1 MSKAPGPGDGQATP
15 GSTPA
20 QATGSGRAQALPKAD
35 AASPTF
41 ETRGLRRTFAALR
54 NRNFRYLW
62 TGTMFMWC
70 AGQFQS
76 LGQGFLAYDLAGSAG
91 LLGVI
96 SIGSGL
102 PMIVLALF
110 GGAIADR
117 IQRKRLIQLFQG
129 GEALIAL
136 ALAISVITE
145 TVTWYHIL
153 VASTIHGV
161 LFAFML
167 PARQAI
173 IPELVDRSEV
183 TNAIGLNSAGTS
195 AIVLTAPAV
204 SGTLYELFGPAAV
217 FLGMFVLQSAAVVF
231 TGMVR
236 STRRAASRPARELLM
251 DVKEGLV
258 VIGQNRVVMVLLSM
272 ALVSSLV
279 TLPFTQLLPVFV
291 VEIYDR
297 EAGSLGMLS
306 AIMGIGSLP
315 GSLFVAHVG
324 SQRRGLLLLATSFM
338 SGATLLLL
346 ASFPYYVAGAAV
358 MLFMGLGASPQRA
371 LKESLAMDAVD
382 DRYRGRVI
390 SVLMLSIA
398 LSFLGVLPL
407 GLAADNLGARATLVI
422 MGGTI
427 TAMTLIVLVTQR
439 ALREA
444 Q

>member
-1 MSKAPGPGDGQATP
+1 MSKAPGPGDGQPTPASPAARAP
-15 GSTPA
+15 GSERPPSA
-20 QATGSGRAQALPKAD
+20 PPRAPEA
-35 AASPTF
+35 
-41 ETRGLRRTFAALR
+41 RGLRRTFAALR
-54 NRNFRYLW
+54 NRDFRYLW

-76 LGQGFLAYDLAGSAG
+76 IGQGYLAYELTGSAG

-96 SIGSGL
+96 SIGYGL
-102 PMIVLALF
+102 PMIALALF

-117 IQRKRLIQLFQG
+117 MQRKRLIQLFQAA
-129 GEALIAL
+129 EALIAL
-136 ALAISVITE
+136 ALAVSVVTE

-153 VASTIHGV
+153 VASTIHGA

-173 IPELVDRSEV
+173 IPELVDRSEI
-183 TNAIGLNSAGTS
+183 TNAIGLNSAGQS
-195 AIVLTAPAV
+195 AIMLTAPAI
-204 SGTLYELFGPAAV
+204 SGGLYELFGPAAV
-217 FLGMFVLQSAAVVF
+217 FMGMFVLQVAAVVL
-231 TGMVR
+231 TGFVP
-236 STRRAASRPARELLM
+236 STRRASSRPSKDVLL

-272 ALVSSLV
+272 ALVSTLV
-279 TLPFTQLLPVFV
+279 MMPFTQLLPVFV
-291 VEIYDR
+291 VEIYNR
-297 EAGSLGMLS
+297 EAGSLGLMS

-315 GSLFVAHVG
+315 GSLFVAYVG
-324 SQRRGLLLLATSFM
+324 SHRRGIMLLATSFM
-338 SGATLLLL
+338 SGATLLLM
-346 ASFPYYVAGAAV
+346 ASFPYYAAGAAI

-382 DRYRGRVI
+382 DRYRGRVM
-390 SVLMLSIA
+390 SVLMLSIG
-398 LSFLGVLPL
+398 LVPLGVLPL

-427 TAMTLIVLVTQR
+427 TAMTLIVLMTQR

-444 Q
+444 H

>member
-1 MSKAPGPGDGQATP
+1 MSKEPEA
-15 GSTPA
+15 
-20 QATGSGRAQALPKAD
+20 
-35 AASPTF
+35 
-41 ETRGLRRTFAALR
+41 RGLRRTFAALR

-76 LGQGFLAYDLAGSAG
+76 LGQGYLAYDLTGSAG

-96 SIGSGL
+96 SIGYGV
-102 PMIVLALF
+102 PMVALALF

-117 IQRKRLIQLFQG
+117 MQRKRLIQLFQG
-129 GEALIAL
+129 AEALIAL
-136 ALAISVITE
+136 ALAVSVITE

-153 VASTIHGV
+153 VASTIHGT

-173 IPELVDRSEV
+173 IPELVDRSEI
-183 TNAIGLNSAGTS
+183 TNAIGLNSAGQST
-195 AIVLTAPAV
+195 IMLTAPAV
-204 SGTLYELFGPAAV
+204 SGALYELFGPAAV
-217 FLGMFVLQSAAVVF
+217 FLGMFVLQTAAVIL
-231 TGMVR
+231 TGMVP
-236 STRRAASRPARELLM
+236 STRRAPSRPGRAVLM
-251 DVKEGLV
+251 DVREGLV
-258 VIGQNRVVMVLLSM
+258 VIGRNRVVMVLLSM
-272 ALVSSLV
+272 ALVSTLV
-279 TLPFTQLLPVFV
+279 MLPFTQLLPVFV
-291 VEIYDR
+291 VEIYNR
-297 EAGSLGMLS
+297 EAGSLGLMS

-324 SQRRGLLLLATSFM
+324 SRRRGVMLLGTSLM
-338 SGATLLLL
+338 SGVTLLLMS
-346 ASFPYYVAGAAV
+346 AFPYYAAGAAI

-382 DRYRGRVI
+382 DRYRGRVM
-390 SVLMLSIA
+390 SVLMLSIG
-398 LSFLGVLPL
+398 LVPLGVLPL

-422 MGGTI
+422 MGGII
-427 TAMTLIVLVTQR
+427 TAMTLVVLMTQR

>member
-1 MSKAPGPGDGQATP
+1 MSKAPGPGDGQPTP
-15 GSTPA
+15 GAIPA
-20 QATGSGRAQALPKAD
+20 GAPGAGCRQSAPKAV
-35 AASPTF
+35 AAAPTF
-41 ETRGLRRTFAALR
+41 ETRGLGRTFAALR

-76 LGQGFLAYDLAGSAG
+76 LGQGYLAYELTGSAG

-96 SIGSGL
+96 SIGYGL
-102 PMIVLALF
+102 PMVVLALF

-117 IQRKRLIQLFQG
+117 MQRKRLIQVFQG
-129 GEALIAL
+129 AEALIAL
-136 ALAISVITE
+136 ALAIAVITD
-145 TVTWYHIL
+145 TIIWQHIL
-153 VASTIHGV
+153 VASTIHGA

-173 IPELVDRSEV
+173 IPELVDRSEI
-183 TNAIGLNSAGTS
+183 TNAIGLNSAGQS
-195 AIVLTAPAV
+195 MIMLTAPAV
-204 SGTLYELFGPAAV
+204 SGGLYELFGPAAV
-217 FLGMFVLQSAAVVF
+217 FLGMVVLQTAAVVL
-231 TGMVR
+231 TGFVP
-236 STRRAASRPARELLM
+236 STRRASPRPTKDMLM
-251 DVKEGLV
+251 DVREGLV
-258 VIGQNRVVMVLLSM
+258 VIGRNRVVMVLLAM

-279 TLPFTQLLPVFV
+279 MMPFTQLLPVFV
-291 VEIYDR
+291 VEIYNR
-297 EAGSLGMLS
+297 EAGSLGLLS

-315 GSLFVAHVG
+315 GSLFVAYIG
-324 SQRRGLLLLATSFM
+324 SQRRGLMLLATSFM
-338 SGATLLLL
+338 SGATLLLM
-346 ASFPYYVAGAAV
+346 ASFPYYVAGAAI

-382 DRYRGRVI
+382 DRYRGRVM
-390 SVLMLSIA
+390 SVLMLSIG
-398 LSFLGVLPL
+398 LVPLGVLPL

-427 TAMTLIVLVTQR
+427 TAMTLIVLMTQR

>member
-1 MSKAPGPGDGQATP
+1 MSKAPGSGHRQAVPSATSTEGPGA
-15 GSTPA
+15 
-20 QATGSGRAQALPKAD
+20 
-35 AASPTF
+35 
-41 ETRGLRRTFAALR
+41 RGLRRTFAALR

-76 LGQGFLAYDLAGSAG
+76 LGQGYLAYELTGSAG

-96 SIGSGL
+96 SIGYGL
-102 PMIVLALF
+102 PMIALALF

-117 IQRKRLIQLFQG
+117 MQRKRLIQLFQCA
-129 GEALIAL
+129 EALIAL
-136 ALAISVITE
+136 ALAVSVLTE

-153 VASTIHGV
+153 VASTIHGA

-173 IPELVDRSEV
+173 IPELVDRSEI
-183 TNAIGLNSAGTS
+183 TNAIGLNSAGQS
-195 AIVLTAPAV
+195 AIMLTAPAV

-217 FLGMFVLQSAAVVF
+217 FMGMFVLQTAAVIL
-231 TGMVR
+231 TGMVPT
-236 STRRAASRPARELLM
+236 TRRAPSRPYNKDVLL

-258 VIGQNRVVMVLLSM
+258 VIGQNRVVMVLLAM
-272 ALVSSLV
+272 ALVSTLV
-279 TLPFTQLLPVFV
+279 MMPFTQLLPVFV
-291 VEIYDR
+291 VEIYSR
-297 EAGSLGMLS
+297 EAGSLGVLS

-315 GSLFVAHVG
+315 GSLFVAYIG
-324 SQRRGLLLLATSFM
+324 GQRRGVMLLVTSFISGVALLLM
-338 SGATLLLL
+338 
-346 ASFPYYVAGAAV
+346 ASFPYYVAGAAA
-358 MLFMGLGASPQRA
+358 MLLMGLGASPQRA

-382 DRYRGRVI
+382 DRYRGRVM
-390 SVLMLSIA
+390 SVLMLSIG
-398 LSFLGVLPL
+398 LIPLGVLPL

-422 MGGTI
+422 MGGTV
-427 TAMTLIVLVTQR
+427 TAMTLIVLFTQR

>member
-1 MSKAPGPGDGQATP
+1 MTEPPGPRPSRPAS
-15 GSTPA
+15 GSPPSGA
-20 QATGSGRAQALPKAD
+20 AGSGRPQAPGTD
-35 AASPTF
+35 AAPPAF
-41 ETRGLRRTFAALR
+41 EATGLSRTFAALR

-70 AGQFQS
+70 AGQFQA
-76 LGQGFLAYDLAGSAG
+76 LGQGYLAYELTGSAG

-96 SIGSGL
+96 SIGYGL
-102 PMIVLALF
+102 PMLALALF

-117 IQRKRLIQLFQG
+117 MERKRLIQLFQG
-129 GEALIAL
+129 AEALIAL
-136 ALAISVITE
+136 ALAISVITG

-195 AIVLTAPAV
+195 AIMLTAPAL
-204 SGTLYELFGPAAV
+204 SGGLYQVFGPEAV
-217 FLGMFVLQSAAVVF
+217 FLGMFVLQTAAVVF
-231 TGMVR
+231 TGMVP
-236 STRRAASRPARELLM
+236 STRRTASRPARDVLS

-258 VIGQNRVVMVLLSM
+258 VIGQNRLVMVLLSM
-272 ALVSSLV
+272 ALVSTLV
-279 TLPFTQLLPVFV
+279 MLPFTQLLPVFV
-291 VEIYDR
+291 VEIYNR
-297 EAGSLGMLS
+297 EAGSLGLLS
-306 AIMGIGSLP
+306 AIMGIGALP

-324 SQRRGLLLLATSFM
+324 SRRRGVLLLVTSFM
-338 SGATLLLL
+338 SGATLLLM
-346 ASFPYYVAGAAV
+346 ASFPYYVAGAGV
-358 MLFMGLGASPQRA
+358 MLLMGLGASPQRA

-382 DRYRGRVI
+382 DRYRGRVM
-390 SVLMLSIA
+390 SVLMLSIG
-398 LSFLGVLPL
+398 LVPLGVLPL
-407 GLAADNLGARATLVI
+407 GLAADHLGARATLFI
-422 MGGTI
+422 MGGII
-427 TAMTLIVLVTQR
+427 TAMTVVVLATQR

>member
-1 MSKAPGPGDGQATP
+1 MSKAPGSGHRQAVP
-15 GSTPA
+15 PA
-20 QATGSGRAQALPKAD
+20 DTAQGPKA
-35 AASPTF
+35 
-41 ETRGLRRTFAALR
+41 RGLRRTFAALR

-76 LGQGFLAYDLAGSAG
+76 LGQGYLAYELTGSAG

-96 SIGSGL
+96 SIGYGL
-102 PMIVLALF
+102 PMIALALF

-117 IQRKRLIQLFQG
+117 MQRKRLIQLFQCA
-129 GEALIAL
+129 EALIAL

-153 VASTIHGV
+153 VASTIHGA

-173 IPELVDRSEV
+173 IPELVDRSEI
-183 TNAIGLNSAGTS
+183 TNAIGLNSAGQS
-195 AIVLTAPAV
+195 AIMLTAPAV

-217 FLGMFVLQSAAVVF
+217 FMGMFVLQTAAVIL
-231 TGMVR
+231 TGMVPT
-236 STRRAASRPARELLM
+236 TRRAPSRSGKAMLL

-272 ALVSSLV
+272 AVVSTLVMM
-279 TLPFTQLLPVFV
+279 PFTQLLPVFV
-291 VEIYDR
+291 VEIYSR
-297 EAGSLGMLS
+297 EAGSLGVLS

-315 GSLFVAHVG
+315 GSLFVAYIG
-324 SQRRGLLLLATSFM
+324 SQRRGVMLLVTSFM
-338 SGATLLLL
+338 SGVTLLLM
-346 ASFPYYVAGAAV
+346 ASFPYYAAGAAI

-382 DRYRGRVI
+382 DRYRGRVM
-390 SVLMLSIA
+390 SVLMLSIG
-398 LSFLGVLPL
+398 LIPLGVLPL

-422 MGGTI
+422 MGGVI
-427 TAMTLIVLVTQR
+427 TVMTLIVLATQR
-439 ALREA
+439 VLREA

>member
-1 MSKAPGPGDGQATP
+1 
-15 GSTPA
+15 
-20 QATGSGRAQALPKAD
+20 
-35 AASPTF
+35 
-41 ETRGLRRTFAALR
+41 
-54 NRNFRYLW
+54 
-62 TGTMFMWC
+62 MFMWC

-129 GEALIAL
+129 AEALIAL

-236 STRRAASRPARELLM
+236 STRRAASRPVRELLM

-291 VEIYDR
+291 VEIYNR
-297 EAGSLGMLS
+297 EAGSLGLLS

-315 GSLFVAHVG
+315 GSLFVAYIG

>member
-1 MSKAPGPGDGQATP
+1 MSKSPGPGDGQATP
-15 GSTPA
+15 GPSPA
-20 QATGSGRAQALPKAD
+20 RAD
-35 AASPTF
+35 ATAPTF
-41 ETRGLRRTFAALR
+41 EARGLRRTFAALR

-76 LGQGFLAYDLAGSAG
+76 LGQGYLAYDLTGSAG

-96 SIGSGL
+96 SIGYGL
-102 PMIVLALF
+102 PMVALALF

-117 IQRKRLIQLFQG
+117 MQRKRLIQLFQG
-129 GEALIAL
+129 AEALIAL
-136 ALAISVITE
+136 ALAVSVITE

-153 VASTIHGV
+153 VASTIHGA

-173 IPELVDRSEV
+173 IPELVDRSEI
-183 TNAIGLNSAGTS
+183 TNAIGLNSAGQST
-195 AIVLTAPAV
+195 IMLTAPAV
-204 SGTLYELFGPAAV
+204 SGALYELFGPAAV
-217 FLGMFVLQSAAVVF
+217 FLGMFVLQTAAVVL
-231 TGMVR
+231 TGMVP
-236 STRRAASRPARELLM
+236 STRRAASRSSRAVLL
-251 DVKEGLV
+251 DVREGLV
-258 VIGQNRVVMVLLSM
+258 VIGRNRVVMVLLSM
-272 ALVSSLV
+272 ALVSTLV
-279 TLPFTQLLPVFV
+279 MLPFTQLLPVFV
-291 VEIYDR
+291 VEIYNR
-297 EAGSLGMLS
+297 EAGSLGLMS

-324 SQRRGLLLLATSFM
+324 SRRRGVMLLGTSLM
-338 SGATLLLL
+338 SGVTLLLMS
-346 ASFPYYVAGAAV
+346 AFPYYAAGAAI

-382 DRYRGRVI
+382 DRYRGRVM
-390 SVLMLSIA
+390 SVLMLSIG
-398 LSFLGVLPL
+398 LVPLGVLPL

-422 MGGTI
+422 MGGII
-427 TAMTLIVLVTQR
+427 TAMTLVVLMTQR

>member
-1 MSKAPGPGDGQATP
+1 MSKVPPPGDGQSTPGATP
-15 GSTPA
+15 ARAPGFGRGQAGPA
-20 QATGSGRAQALPKAD
+20 AHSAQGPEA
-35 AASPTF
+35 
-41 ETRGLRRTFAALR
+41 RGLRRTFAALR

-76 LGQGFLAYDLAGSAG
+76 LGQGYLAYELTGSAG

-96 SIGSGL
+96 SIGYGL
-102 PMIVLALF
+102 PMIALALF

-117 IQRKRLIQLFQG
+117 MQRKRLIQLFQCA
-129 GEALIAL
+129 EALIAL

-153 VASTIHGV
+153 VASTIHGA

-173 IPELVDRSEV
+173 IPELVDRSEI
-183 TNAIGLNSAGTS
+183 TNAIGLNSAGQST
-195 AIVLTAPAV
+195 IMLTAPAV
-204 SGTLYELFGPAAV
+204 SGALYEFFGPAAV
-217 FLGMFVLQSAAVVF
+217 FMGMFVLQTAAVVL
-231 TGMVR
+231 TGLVP
-236 STRRAASRPARELLM
+236 STRRTPSRSGRDVLL

-272 ALVSSLV
+272 AVVSTLVMM
-279 TLPFTQLLPVFV
+279 PFTQLLPVFV
-291 VEIYDR
+291 VKIYSR
-297 EAGSLGMLS
+297 EAGSLGVLS

-315 GSLFVAHVG
+315 GSLFVAYIG
-324 SQRRGLLLLATSFM
+324 SQRRGVMLLVTSFM
-338 SGATLLLL
+338 SGVTLLLM
-346 ASFPYYVAGAAV
+346 ASFPYYVAGAVA

-382 DRYRGRVI
+382 DRYRGRVM
-390 SVLMLSIA
+390 SVLMLSIG
-398 LSFLGVLPL
+398 LVPLGVLPL

-422 MGGTI
+422 MGGTV
-427 TAMTLIVLVTQR
+427 TAMTLIVLFTQR

>member
-1 MSKAPGPGDGQATP
+1 MSKAPGPGDGQATSRP
-15 GSTPA
+15 THA
-20 QATGSGRAQALPKAD
+20 QAPGSGRGRAGPASGSAQGPQA
-35 AASPTF
+35 
-41 ETRGLRRTFAALR
+41 RGLRRTFAALR

-76 LGQGFLAYDLAGSAG
+76 LGQGYLAYELTGSAG

-96 SIGSGL
+96 SIGYGL
-102 PMIVLALF
+102 PMLALALF

-117 IQRKRLIQLFQG
+117 MERKRLIQLFQG
-129 GEALIAL
+129 AEALIAL

-153 VASTIHGV
+153 VASTIHGA

-173 IPELVDRSEV
+173 IPELVDRSEI

-195 AIVLTAPAV
+195 AIMLTAPAL
-204 SGTLYELFGPAAV
+204 SGGLYELFGPAAV
-217 FLGMFVLQSAAVVF
+217 FLGMFVLQTAAVVF
-231 TGMVR
+231 TGMVP
-236 STRRAASRPARELLM
+236 STRRAASRPARDVLH
-251 DVKEGLV
+251 DVKEGLG
-258 VIGQNRVVMVLLSM
+258 VIGQNRVVMVLLAM
-272 ALVSSLV
+272 ALVSTV
-279 TLPFTQLLPVFV
+279 VMMPFTQLLPVFV
-291 VEIYDR
+291 VEIYNR
-297 EAGSLGMLS
+297 EAGSLGVMS
-306 AIMGIGSLP
+306 AIMGVGSLP

-324 SQRRGLLLLATSFM
+324 GRRRGVMLLATSFM

-346 ASFPYYVAGAAV
+346 AAFPYYAAGAAI

-382 DRYRGRVI
+382 DRYRGRVM
-390 SVLMLSIA
+390 SVLMLSIG
-398 LSFLGVLPL
+398 LVPLGVLPL
-407 GLAADNLGARATLVI
+407 GLAADNLGARATLFI

-427 TAMTLIVLVTQR
+427 TAMTLIMLMTQR
-439 ALREA
+439 VLREA

>member
-1 MSKAPGPGDGQATP
+1 
-15 GSTPA
+15 
-20 QATGSGRAQALPKAD
+20 
-35 AASPTF
+35 
-41 ETRGLRRTFAALR
+41 
-54 NRNFRYLW
+54 
-62 TGTMFMWC
+62 
-70 AGQFQS
+70 
-76 LGQGFLAYDLAGSAG
+76 
-91 LLGVI
+91 
-96 SIGSGL
+96 
-102 PMIVLALF
+102 
-110 GGAIADR
+110 
-117 IQRKRLIQLFQG
+117 
-129 GEALIAL
+129 
-136 ALAISVITE
+136 
-145 TVTWYHIL
+145 
-153 VASTIHGV
+153 
-161 LFAFML
+161 
-167 PARQAI
+167 
-173 IPELVDRSEV
+173 
-183 TNAIGLNSAGTS
+183 
-195 AIVLTAPAV
+195 
-204 SGTLYELFGPAAV
+204 
-217 FLGMFVLQSAAVVF
+217 
-231 TGMVR
+231 
-236 STRRAASRPARELLM
+236 M

-315 GSLFVAHVG
+315 GSLFVAYIG

>member
-1 MSKAPGPGDGQATP
+1 MTKVPGPGQAIPEAGSSQSRSSGGGQA
-15 GSTPA
+15 A
-20 QATGSGRAQALPKAD
+20 PKAGTT
-35 AASPTF
+35 APPPKA
-41 ETRGLRRTFAALR
+41 RGLRRTFAALR

-70 AGQFQS
+70 AGQFQG
-76 LGQGFLAYDLAGSAG
+76 LGQGYLAYELAGSAG

-96 SIGSGL
+96 SIGAGV
-102 PMIVLALF
+102 PMFALALF

-117 IQRKRLIQLFQG
+117 MQRKRLIQLFQG
-129 GEALIAL
+129 AEALIAL

-153 VASTIHGV
+153 VASTIHGA

-173 IPELVDRSEV
+173 IPELVDRSEI

-195 AIVLTAPAV
+195 AIMLTAPAL
-204 SGTLYELFGPAAV
+204 SGGLYELFGPAAV
-217 FLGMFVLQSAAVVF
+217 FLGMFVLQTTAVVL

-236 STRRAASRPARELLM
+236 STRRTAARPARDVLIE
-251 DVKEGLV
+251 VKEGLV
-258 VIGQNRVVMVLLSM
+258 VIGQNRLVMVLLSM
-272 ALVSSLV
+272 ALVSTLV
-279 TLPFTQLLPVFV
+279 MLPFTQLLPVFV
-291 VEIYDR
+291 VEIYSR
-297 EAGSLGMLS
+297 EAGSLGLLS

-324 SQRRGLLLLATSFM
+324 SRRRGVLLLATSFM
-338 SGATLLLL
+338 SGATLLLM
-346 ASFPYYVAGAAV
+346 AAFPYFAAGAAI
-358 MLFMGLGASPQRA
+358 MLLMGVGASPQRA

-382 DRYRGRVI
+382 DRYRGRVM

-407 GLAADNLGARATLVI
+407 GLTADHLGARATLVI
-422 MGGTI
+422 MGGTV
-427 TAMTLIVLVTQR
+427 TAMTLIVLFTQR